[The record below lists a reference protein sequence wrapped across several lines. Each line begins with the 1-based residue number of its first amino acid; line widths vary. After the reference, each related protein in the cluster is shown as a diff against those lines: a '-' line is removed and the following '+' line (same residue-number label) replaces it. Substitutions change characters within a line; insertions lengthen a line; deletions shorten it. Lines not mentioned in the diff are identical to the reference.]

1 MRLQG
6 KVYALF
12 LTLMTIALM
21 GYSQRQSPI
30 FASKEDSATFARTTK
45 AIDAITQSDPNAVM
59 PGIPKFNTLDSLRK
73 IQLRLFDKIV
83 GYRYAYSADKN
94 FTPVSDLLSGKARA
108 DEITKLSIADSKSH
122 AIPRQIYSCGNLEEL
137 ELVNTRIR
145 RIPARLS
152 KLSKLRRIYVYNK
165 VTPRSLRLGKN
176 SNVNT
181 LVIGG
186 TQGKSLPKS
195 YRNLTMLES
204 LDLSR
209 NINMTRFPEI
219 YQNKSLLKLSLRENM
234 LSLSD
239 LKDGTGLPLQEL
251 NLMRNRIK
259 TVPNAIGSFSELRKL
274 TFNYNEIVSIAP
286 SMGKL
291 KQLESLALYRN
302 QLSELPPELFRLTN
316 LSVIDL
322 YYNNLHA
329 IGPEISQLTNL
340 RVLYLSNNQLT
351 SLPDNIGDLTKLQEL
366 YIHNNKL
373 SALPESVA
381 RLQGLRVLR
390 MNDNLFSSFPEPVL
404 ALTNL
409 ENLDISKNLLHT
421 LPLELSQFPKLQI
434 LVLIKNPFENQA
446 DVAKVKEELQARGA
460 IVHTK

>member
-6 KVYALF
+6 KVYVLLF
-12 LTLMTIALM
+12 TLMTIALM

-30 FASKEDSATFARTTK
+30 FASKLDSVAFARTTK
-45 AIDAITQSDPNAVM
+45 AIDALVESDPNGVM
-59 PGIPKFNTLDSLRK
+59 PGNPKFNTLDSLRK

-83 GYRYAYSADKN
+83 GYRYAYTADKS
-94 FTPVSDLLSGKARA
+94 FTPMSDLLSGNVKAG
-108 DEITKLSIADSKSH
+108 EITKLSLADMRTRT
-122 AIPRQIYSCGNLEEL
+122 IPRQIYSCSNLEEL

-145 RIPARLS
+145 RIPSRLS
-152 KLSKLRRIYVYNK
+152 KLFKLRRIYVYNN
-165 VTPRSLRLGKN
+165 VAPRPLKLGKN

-181 LVIGG
+181 LVIRG
-186 TQGKSLPKS
+186 TQGKSLPTS
-195 YRNLTMLES
+195 YRNFMMLDS

-209 NINMTRFPEI
+209 NINMTHFPQV
-219 YQNKSLLKLSLRENM
+219 YQNKTLRKLSLREN
-234 LSLSD
+234 LLTLSD

-259 TVPNAIGSFSELRKL
+259 IVPDAIASFSELRKL
-274 TFNYNEIVSIAP
+274 TFTYNEIESIP
-286 SMGKL
+286 PGIGKL
-291 KQLESLALYRN
+291 KKLESLSFYRN
-302 QLSELPPELFRLTN
+302 KLGELPPELFQLTN

-322 YYNNLHA
+322 YYNNLRA
-329 IGPEISQLTNL
+329 ISPGISKLTEL
-340 RVLYLSNNQLT
+340 KVLYLSNNQLT

-381 RLQGLRVLR
+381 RLKGLRVLR

-409 ENLDISKNLLHT
+409 ENLDISKNLLHI

-446 DVAKVKEELQARGA
+446 DVARVKEELQARGA